1 MFEARRV
8 PTKLLLQ
15 LLVTLLTIPYLF
27 PLVVMVQGSL
37 SGEGWGNYRAVLE
50 VGAIG
55 TFFKSSVIISAA
67 TIVITLTLTM
77 LASFG
82 FSKLRIRNKEVFFWM
97 ILAAL
102 TLPEVVLL
110 TPLFAT
116 TLAIGVYD
124 TYWAVILPLAAL
136 QIPFT
141 VLIARRFVDGVPDAL
156 FDAARID
163 GASTWIAF
171 RSIVLPM
178 TRPIAAAIVVLTL
191 IGSWNSYLLPLV
203 LIQDP
208 AQQTVTLLPQFF
220 VSQFSNDQTKVL
232 ASAVITAIPE
242 IIAYLCL
249 QGLFERGLSAGAIK

>member
-1 MFEARRV
+1 MFEARRLS
-8 PTKLLLQ
+8 TKLLLQ
-15 LLVTLLTIPYLF
+15 VLVTLLAIPYLF

-37 SGEGWGNYRAVLE
+37 SGEGWGNYKAVFE

-55 TFFKSSVIISAA
+55 TFFKSSVIISIC
-67 TIVITLTLTM
+67 TIAIVYALTM

-82 FSKLRIRNKEVFFWM
+82 FSKLRVRNKEVFFWM

-116 TLAIGVYD
+116 TLSLGIYD

-208 AQQTVTLLPQFF
+208 AQQTVTLLPQYF

-242 IIAYLCL
+242 ILAYLCL